1 MPPLIIKEEM
11 DAIDSGHESEGEPMS
26 TEMLEDICDSS
37 NSHLRVNRIEAC

>member
-26 TEMLEDICDSS
+26 TVMLEAIRDGSP
-37 NSHLRVNRIEAC
+37 SHLSVNMR